1 MLGGSLVFAGSVLY
15 STSSDPEKESPKANG
30 VKMANGMHREVKG
43 KAE

>member
-15 STSSDPEKESPKANG
+15 SVSSDLEKESPKANG
-30 VKMANGMHREVKG
+30 VKKANGLHGRVKG